1 MDNTATLENPT
12 TTTTPAG
19 ETCTTAAC
27 SSSMATDTVSAPK
40 AKKSKVKKKTLA
52 KKVAYFILYVPDMAK
67 AIEFYKSIG
76 LKATMESPE
85 WTEFK
90 AGIKFALHAT
100 ESKDYTPSKTGICFG
115 VKNAQTSYESFK
127 ALGVKVLGEPHQVCE
142 EGRSFSFEDPFGNT
156 LSAYGK

>member
-12 TTTTPAG
+12 TTHATAPAG
-19 ETCTTAAC
+19 ETCSTTAC
-27 SSSMATDTVSAPK
+27 SASMTIEAPAT
-40 AKKSKVKKKTLA
+40 KKTKIKKKTLA

-76 LKATMESPE
+76 LKATMESAE

-90 AGIKFALHAT
+90 AGIKFALHAHDA
-100 ESKDYTPSKTGICFG
+100 KDYKASKTGICFG
-115 VKNAQTSYESFK
+115 VKNAQASYESFK
-127 ALGVKVLGEPHQVCE
+127 ALGVKVLGEPTQVCE
-142 EGRSFSFEDPFGNT
+142 EGRSFCFEDPFGNT

>member
-12 TTTTPAG
+12 TTQTTLASEAHAPAATI
-19 ETCTTAAC
+19 ETT
-27 SSSMATDTVSAPK
+27 APK
-40 AKKSKVKKKTLA
+40 AKKTKIKKKTLA

-76 LKATMESPE
+76 LKATMESAE

-90 AGIKFALHAT
+90 AGIKFALHAHDA
-100 ESKDYTPSKTGICFG
+100 KDYTASKTGICFG

-127 ALGVKVLGEPHQVCE
+127 ALGVKVLGEPTQVCE